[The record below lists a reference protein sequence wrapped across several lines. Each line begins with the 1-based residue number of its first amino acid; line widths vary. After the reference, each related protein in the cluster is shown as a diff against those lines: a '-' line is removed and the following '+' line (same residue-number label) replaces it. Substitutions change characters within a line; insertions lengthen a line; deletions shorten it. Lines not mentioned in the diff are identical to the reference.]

1 MSIID
6 TLPKKVETLDSVPA
20 EYQTAYIAD
29 DDGSGYWLA
38 IDVAKAIEDGE
49 AELAR
54 LKSDHTARMAAADK
68 EIAASQEQRRKNA
81 ISLAICEALTEAS
94 VDAKWHSAIAALL
107 ADQHRMHVEDNGF
120 GPVVVADTPMGLKS
134 AQQVVAEF
142 LASDE
147 ASAYRPRSSAPEAGY
162 FSSLLAD
169 LKRAR

>member
-1 MSIID
+1 M
-6 TLPKKVETLDSVPA
+6 
-20 EYQTAYIAD
+20 
-29 DDGSGYWLA
+29 
-38 IDVAKAIEDGE
+38 

-54 LKSDHTARMAAADK
+54 LKSEHDAWMAAADK

-81 ISLAICEALTEAS
+81 ISLAICEALGAAS

-134 AQQVVAEF
+134 VGQVVAEF

-147 ASAYRPRSSAPEAGY
+147 AAAYRPRSSAPEAGY
-162 FSSLLAD
+162 FSSLLAN